1 MNHGCFHIQ
10 NFVPIIFLFTFFISF
25 KDSYTLTHS
34 HSQCE
39 YTSIWD
45 PMGNDTAMA
54 FCDSENLIYQ
64 AEDQGEEDCEVP
76 GELARL
82 LQQEE
87 RTIQP
92 HEEPVDTINLG
103 TEEDKKEVKVGANL
117 EPSIKKHLIQLLHD
131 YVEVFAWSYEDMIG
145 LDEDIAVH
153 RLPTRED
160 YPPVM

>member
-1 MNHGCFHIQ
+1 M
-10 NFVPIIFLFTFFISF
+10 
-25 KDSYTLTHS
+25 D
-34 HSQCE
+34 
-39 YTSIWD
+39 
-45 PMGNDTAMA
+45 NDTATT

-64 AEDQGEEDCEVP
+64 AEDEDEEDCEVP

-103 TEEDKKEVKVGANL
+103 TEEHKKEVKVGANL
-117 EPSIKKHLIQLLHD
+117 EPGVKKRLIQLLHD
-131 YVEVFAWSYEDMIG
+131 YVKVFAWSYEDMSG
-145 LDEDIAVH
+145 LNEDIMVH

-160 YPPVM
+160 CLPVKKRFVE